1 MKPRIEEIHIEEFD
15 LSLMAMRII
24 NMTRILQVER
34 SMKTH
39 GQLQPV
45 VARVH
50 EGGFQLIDG
59 YKRIAAAENLMMD
72 TLQCRLLEIDEQQAQ
87 LQLIGYNRTNQ

>member
-1 MKPRIEEIHIEEFD
+1 MKPGIEEIPIEKFD

-24 NMTRILQVER
+24 NTTRILQVER
-34 SMKTH
+34 SMKAY

-50 EGGFQLIDG
+50 EGGVQLIDG
-59 YKRIAAAENLMMD
+59 YKRVAAAENLMMD
-72 TLQCRLLEIDEQQAQ
+72 TLSVVYWRLMSSRPK
-87 LQLIGYNRTNQ
+87 Y